1 MIEARRY
8 LQGQIV
14 EGRFPLIQYLG
25 GTEHS
30 GVFLTECADSE
41 NHRAAIKLIDAPP
54 GNAEPQLTR
63 WRLAARFAHPH
74 LIRLFDAGRCTV
86 ENTGMLYVVMEYA
99 EENLAEILDQ
109 RSLSPA
115 EAKEML
121 GPMLEAL
128 GYIHGKGFV
137 HGHIQPSNI
146 MAIGDQLKL
155 SSDRICRIG
164 ELGERRN
171 GNARY
176 CAPECVAGELST
188 AGDVWSLGVTLV
200 ECLTERSPET
210 EEASQPAT
218 SLPANLPAPFQDLAR
233 HCLAKAPQ
241 RRWNVSNLKA
251 RLERNAALAEVEVVD
266 PPVARSDEA
275 PSKQRYPLAWIGVGL
290 VLAAILL
297 VVLPKSASH
306 KVSPA
311 THQVAIESPT
321 AQANITAAPAKEQAP
336 PKAQSLQAQQPRSQS
351 ARSTTSDAAEAA
363 PLTPTAAAPAPTPA
377 KPAALAA
384 SPAPALAR
392 GSVLNRVLPNVPRF
406 ASSTISGTVRVRVR
420 VSVDPSGNVT
430 AAEFDS
436 PGPSRYFARLSMAAA
451 REWKFRPPDVN
462 AKTAASGWL
471 IHFDYTNAATMAT
484 AIEQHP

>member
-25 GTEHS
+25 GTEHG
-30 GVFLTECADSE
+30 GVFLTECADTE

-63 WRLAARFAHPH
+63 WRLAARFSHPH

-86 ENTGMLYVVMEYA
+86 ENTPMLYVVMEYA
-99 EENLAEILDQ
+99 EENLAEILTQ
-109 RSLSPA
+109 RPLSPA
-115 EAKEML
+115 ETKEML
-121 GPMLEAL
+121 GPMLDAL

-155 SSDRICRIG
+155 SSDRICRLG

-176 CAPECVAGELST
+176 CAPECVPGELST

-200 ECLTERSPET
+200 ECLTGRLPEPEKGSRGT
-210 EEASQPAT
+210 V
-218 SLPANLPAPFQDLAR
+218 SLPAELPAPFLDLAR

-251 RLERNAALAEVEVVD
+251 RLERNAALAEVEEVD
-266 PPVARSDEA
+266 PPVARSEEA

-290 VLAAILL
+290 ALAAILL
-297 VVLPKSASH
+297 VVFPKSGSH
-306 KVSPA
+306 KGSPA
-311 THQVAIESPT
+311 THPAAVESHAAQTNTASTLAPEQDSPKTEAQPQPPSSRSSNSAISGV
-321 AQANITAAPAKEQAP
+321 
-336 PKAQSLQAQQPRSQS
+336 
-351 ARSTTSDAAEAA
+351 AEAA
-363 PLTPTAAAPAPTPA
+363 PLPPAAP
-377 KPAALAA
+377 
-384 SPAPALAR
+384 PAPVKPIPLPSPSTVVLAR
-392 GSVLNRVLPNVPRF
+392 GEVLSRVLPDVLRS
-406 ASSTISGTVRVRVR
+406 ASDTITGTVRVGVR
-420 VSVDPSGNVT
+420 VKVDPSGNVT
-430 AAEFDS
+430 DAQFDW

-451 REWKFRPPDVN
+451 REWKFRPPDID
-462 AKTAASGWL
+462 AKSAASEW
-471 IHFDYTNAATMAT
+471 IIRFDYTNSATTAT
-484 AIEQHP
+484 AVVLHP

>member
-30 GVFLTECADSE
+30 GVFLTECADTE

-54 GNAEPQLTR
+54 GNAQPQLTR
-63 WRLAARFAHPH
+63 WRLAVRFSHPH

-86 ENTGMLYVVMEYA
+86 ENTAMLYVVMEYA
-99 EENLAEILDQ
+99 EENLADILTQ
-109 RSLSPA
+109 RPLSPS
-115 EAKEML
+115 ETKEML

-176 CAPECVAGELST
+176 CAPECVAGELTT

-200 ECLTERSPET
+200 ECLTGRSPET
-210 EEASQPAT
+210 EENGTVP
-218 SLPANLPAPFQDLAR
+218 LPAELPAPYLELAR
-233 HCLAKAPQ
+233 HCVTRTPK

-251 RLERNAALAEVEVVD
+251 RLELKAALAEVEEVD
-266 PPVARSDEA
+266 PPPARRETH
-275 PSKQRYPLAWIGVGL
+275 SKQRYTLAWIGVAL
-290 VLAAILL
+290 ALAAILL
-297 VVLPKSASH
+297 VTIPKSHWHTAPKHSAA
-306 KVSPA
+306 V
-311 THQVAIESPT
+311 ESPE
-321 AQANITAAPAKEQAP
+321 AQAKIAAAPAKEQASPKTQSHQTQP
-336 PKAQSLQAQQPRSQS
+336 PS
-351 ARSTTSDAAEAA
+351 RSTSSTISVAEAA
-363 PLTPTAAAPAPTPA
+363 PLPPAAPPPPA
-377 KPAALAA
+377 KPAALPSPPAA
-384 SPAPALAR
+384 ELAR
-392 GSVLNRVLPNVPRF
+392 GEVLSRVLPNVPRY
-406 ASSTISGTVRVRVR
+406 ASSTITGTVRVRVR
-420 VSVDPSGNVT
+420 VNVDPSGNVT
-430 AAEFDS
+430 AAQFDW

-451 REWKFRPPDVN
+451 RQWKFRPPDAS
-462 AKTAASGWL
+462 AKGVPSEW
-471 IHFDYTNAATMAT
+471 IIQFDYTNTATTAT
-484 AIEQHP
+484 AVEKHS

>member
-8 LQGQIV
+8 LQGQVV

-30 GVFLTECADSE
+30 AVFLTECADSE

-63 WRLAARFAHPH
+63 WRLAARFSHPH

-86 ENTGMLYVVMEYA
+86 ENAGMLYVVTEYA
-99 EENLAEILDQ
+99 EENLAEILNQ
-109 RSLSPA
+109 RPLSPA
-115 EAKEML
+115 ETKEML

-164 ELGERRN
+164 ELGDRRN

-176 CAPECVAGELST
+176 CAPECLAGELST

-200 ECLTERSPET
+200 ESLTERSPGAEDPSRPVT
-210 EEASQPAT
+210 YP
-218 SLPANLPAPFQDLAR
+218 PANLPAPFQELAR

-241 RRWNVSNLKA
+241 RRWNVSSLKA
-251 RLERNAALAEVEVVD
+251 RLERNAALAEVEEVE
-266 PPVARSDEA
+266 PPVAPRKET
-275 PSKQRYPLAWIGVGL
+275 PSRQRYPLAWIGMGL
-290 VLAAILL
+290 ALAAILL
-297 VVLPKSASH
+297 VVIPRPGSH
-306 KVSPA
+306 KPTAHSA
-311 THQVAIESPT
+311 AIESSAVKPKI
-321 AQANITAAPAKEQAP
+321 ARVEKQDAPKLQP
-336 PKAQSLQAQQPRSQS
+336 PPSHS
-351 ARSTTSDAAEAA
+351 AGSAMSDTAEAA
-363 PLTPTAAAPAPTPA
+363 PLAPPPPSAVPAPAPA
-377 KPAALAA
+377 KPAALPSPPAA
-384 SPAPALAR
+384 ALAP
-392 GSVLNRVLPNVPRF
+392 GGVLNRVLPDVPRF
-406 ASSTISGTVRVRVR
+406 ASDTITGTVRVRVR
-420 VSVDPSGNVT
+420 VNVDPSGNVT

-451 REWKFRPPDVN
+451 RGWKFRPPDAN
-462 AKTAASGWL
+462 AKSAPSSWL
-471 IHFDYTNAATMAT
+471 IRFDYTRAATTAT
-484 AIEQHP
+484 AVEKRP

>member
-8 LQGQIV
+8 LQGQVV

-30 GVFLTECADSE
+30 GVFLTECAESE

-63 WRLAARFAHPH
+63 WRLAARFTHPH

-86 ENTGMLYVVMEYA
+86 ENAGMLYVVMEYA

-109 RSLSPA
+109 RPLSPG

-155 SSDRICRIG
+155 SSDRICRLG

-176 CAPECVAGELST
+176 CAPECLAGELST

-200 ECLTERSPET
+200 ECLTERLPEA
-210 EEASQPAT
+210 EEQNRGTA
-218 SLPANLPAPFQDLAR
+218 SLPAELPAPFQELAR
-233 HCLAKAPQ
+233 HCLTKAPQ
-241 RRWNVSNLKA
+241 RRWSVSNLKA
-251 RLERNAALAEVEVVD
+251 RLERNTALSEVEEVE
-266 PPVARSDEA
+266 PPVARREAQA
-275 PSKQRYPLAWIGVGL
+275 PSKQHYPLAWIGIGL
-290 VLAAILL
+290 ALAAILL
-297 VVLPKSASH
+297 VVLPKSGSH
-306 KVSPA
+306 KAPPA
-311 THQVAIESPT
+311 THSTAIESPA
-321 AQANITAAPAKEQAP
+321 AQPTIAPAKEQASSET
-336 PKAQSLQAQQPRSQS
+336 KSEAQPQQPRSDHASS
-351 ARSTTSDAAEAA
+351 AISDVAEAA
-363 PLTPTAAAPAPTPA
+363 AIAPPPTAAPTALPSQPAPV
-377 KPAALAA
+377 
-384 SPAPALAR
+384 LAR
-392 GSVLNRVLPNVPRF
+392 GSVLNRVLPDVPRY
-406 ASSTISGTVRVRVR
+406 ASGTITGTVRVRVR
-420 VSVDPSGNVT
+420 VNVDPSGNVT
-430 AAEFDS
+430 GAEFDS

-451 REWKFRPPDVN
+451 REWKFRPPDVS
-462 AKTAASGWL
+462 AKSAPSAWL
-471 IHFDYTNAATMAT
+471 IHFDYTNAATTAT
-484 AIEQHP
+484 AVEQHP

>member
-30 GVFLTECADSE
+30 GVFLTECADTE

-54 GNAEPQLTR
+54 GNAQPQLTR
-63 WRLAARFAHPH
+63 WRLAARFSHPH

-86 ENTGMLYVVMEYA
+86 ENTPMLYVVMEYA
-99 EENLAEILDQ
+99 EENLAEILTQ
-109 RSLSPA
+109 RPLSPA
-115 EAKEML
+115 ETKEML

-155 SSDRICRIG
+155 SSDRICRVG

-176 CAPECVAGELST
+176 CAPECVAGELTT

-200 ECLTERSPET
+200 ECLTGRPPET
-210 EEASQPAT
+210 EENGMVP
-218 SLPANLPAPFQDLAR
+218 LPAELPAPYLELAR
-233 HCLAKAPQ
+233 HCLAKTPK

-251 RLERNAALAEVEVVD
+251 RLELKAALAEVEEVD
-266 PPVARSDEA
+266 PPVALREETPA
-275 PSKQRYPLAWIGVGL
+275 KQRYTLAWIGMAL
-290 VLAAILL
+290 ALAAILL
-297 VVLPKSASH
+297 VVLPKSGSH
-306 KVSPA
+306 KTSPA
-311 THQVAIESPT
+311 THPAAIEAPV
-321 AQANITAAPAKEQAP
+321 AQSKVSSAKAKERTPAHVQV
-336 PKAQSLQAQQPRSQS
+336 QPQPSPS
-351 ARSTTSDAAEAA
+351 ASSAISDVAEAA
-363 PLTPTAAAPAPTPA
+363 PLPAAARPAPV
-377 KPAALAA
+377 KSAALP
-384 SPAPALAR
+384 SPSAPALAP
-392 GSVLNRVLPNVPRF
+392 GAVLHRALPDVLRA
-406 ASSTISGTVRVRVR
+406 ASATITGTVRVRVR
-420 VSVDPSGNVT
+420 VNVDPSGNVT
-430 AAEFDS
+430 AAQFDW

-451 REWKFRPPDVN
+451 REWKFRPPNVN
-462 AKTAASGWL
+462 AKSAASEW
-471 IHFDYTNAATMAT
+471 IIRFDYTNAAIMAT
-484 AIEQHP
+484 ALEQRP

>member
-25 GTEHS
+25 GTEHG
-30 GVFLTECADSE
+30 GVFLTECADTE

-54 GNAEPQLTR
+54 GNAQPQLTR
-63 WRLAARFAHPH
+63 WRLAARFSHPH

-86 ENTGMLYVVMEYA
+86 ENTPMLYVVMEYA
-99 EENLAEILDQ
+99 EENLAEILTQ
-109 RSLSPA
+109 RPLSPA
-115 EAKEML
+115 ETKEML
-121 GPMLEAL
+121 GPMLDAL

-155 SSDRICRIG
+155 SSDRICRVG

-200 ECLTERSPET
+200 ECLTGRLPET
-210 EEASQPAT
+210 EENGT
-218 SLPANLPAPFQDLAR
+218 VSLPAELPAPYLELAR
-233 HCLAKAPQ
+233 HCLAKTPK

-251 RLERNAALAEVEVVD
+251 RLELKAALAEVEEVD
-266 PPVARSDEA
+266 PPVARREEA
-275 PSKQRYPLAWIGVGL
+275 PSKHRYPLAWIGMGL
-290 VLAAILL
+290 ALAAILL
-297 VVLPKSASH
+297 VVLPKSGSH
-306 KVSPA
+306 KASPA
-311 THQVAIESPT
+311 THPAAIESPI
-321 AQANITAAPAKEQAP
+321 AQSKVSSAKAEEEAPAKV
-336 PKAQSLQAQQPRSQS
+336 QPQPSTGASS
-351 ARSTTSDAAEAA
+351 AISDVADAA
-363 PLTPTAAAPAPTPA
+363 PLPAAAPPAPV
-377 KPAALAA
+377 KPAALP
-384 SPAPALAR
+384 SPPVAVLAR
-392 GSVLNRVLPNVPRF
+392 GEVLSRVLPDVLRS
-406 ASSTISGTVRVRVR
+406 ARDTITGTVRVRVR
-420 VSVDPSGNVT
+420 VDVDPSGNVT
-430 AAEFDS
+430 DAQFDW

-462 AKTAASGWL
+462 AKSDPSEWT
-471 IHFDYTNAATMAT
+471 IRFDYTNSATTAT
-484 AIEQHP
+484 AVVLHP